1 MMHGYAHFW
10 LDPKF
15 WVAVSFVL
23 FFVLFGRKVFSA
35 LMGALDKR
43 AEGISAQLNEAAQL
57 RAEAEAM
64 LKAAEAERAAAMK
77 EAEELLLRAKAEAER
92 VAAAA
97 QAEAQAAA
105 ERRERMA
112 MDRIA
117 AAEAGAIAEVR
128 QAAADIAT
136 AATRSLLAEAI
147 DPATDAAL
155 IEKGVAELG
164 KALRAA

>member
-1 MMHGYAHFW
+1 MHGYEHFW

-23 FFVLFGRKVFSA
+23 FFVLFGGKLFSA

-43 AEGISAQLNEAAQL
+43 AAGIRAQLDEAAKL

-64 LKAAEAERAAAMK
+64 LKAAEAERALAFK
-77 EAEELLLRAKAEAER
+77 EAEELLTRAKAEAER

-97 QAEAQAAA
+97 QAEALAAA

-136 AATRSLLAEAI
+136 AATRSLLAETI
-147 DPATDAAL
+147 DTATDAGL
-155 IEKGVAELG
+155 IEKSIGELG

>member
-1 MMHGYAHFW
+1 MHHYEHFW

-23 FFVLFGRKVFSA
+23 FFVIFGRKVFGGLLS
-35 LMGALDKR
+35 ALDKR
-43 AEGISAQLNEAAQL
+43 ADGIRTQLNEAAKL

-77 EAEELLLRAKAEAER
+77 EAEELLARAKSEAER

-97 QAEAQAAA
+97 QAEAEAAA
-105 ERRERMA
+105 QRRERMA

-117 AAEAGAIAEVR
+117 AAEAGAISEVR
-128 QAAADIAT
+128 QAAAEIAT
-136 AATRSLLAEAI
+136 SAARNLLSE
-147 DPATDAAL
+147 TLDASKDAGL
-155 IEKGVAELG
+155 IEKGLAELP

>member
-1 MMHGYAHFW
+1 MHHYEHFW

-23 FFVLFGRKVFSA
+23 FFVLFGRKVFSG

-43 AEGISAQLNEAAQL
+43 AEGIRAQLDEAAKL

-64 LKAAEAERAAAMK
+64 LKAAETERAAALK
-77 EAEELLLRAKAEAER
+77 EAEELLARAKAEAER

-97 QAEAQAAA
+97 QAEAEAAA
-105 ERRERMA
+105 GRRERMA

-136 AATRSLLAEAI
+136 AATRNLLAETI
-147 DPATDAAL
+147 DASTDASL
-155 IEKGVAELG
+155 IEKGLGELG